1 MYLLAHT
8 GITLGAARVVE
19 QAVNRPWFRVDYRF
33 ILLGSLLPDIVDK
46 PLGIVIFPEAIGNG
60 RTFLHTMIF
69 LVMTILLGAFVYRWK
84 NALWGFFI
92 AFGVLMHFSMDAM
105 WTDPVTLYWP
115 FIKPAFD
122 KYPDIELLHIVRSW
136 VYTLQVEPRIFLPEL
151 AGLVIL
157 LIFAIRIITEKRVMA
172 FIMTGY
178 LVAFLAVFLNLR
190 FLS

>member
-19 QAVNRPWFRVDYRF
+19 EAVNRPWFRVDYRF

-46 PLGIVIFPEAIGNG
+46 PLGIIIFPEAIANG
-60 RTFLHTMIF
+60 RTILHTLIF
-69 LVMTILLGAFVYRWK
+69 LVMTILMGVFIYRWK

-92 AFGVLMHFSMDAM
+92 AFGVLMHFTMDAM

-115 FIKPAFD
+115 LIQPFFEKHPG
-122 KYPDIELLHIVRSW
+122 IEFFNILRSW
-136 VYTLQVEPRIFLPEL
+136 VYTLQIEPRIFLPEL

-157 LIFAIRIITEKRVMA
+157 FVFAIRVIKEKRVVA
-172 FIMTGY
+172 FIRTGY
-178 LVAFLAVFLNLR
+178 PFTFFAVFLIQR
-190 FLS
+190 FLA

>member
-8 GITLGAARVVE
+8 GITLGAASVVE
-19 QAVNRPWFRVDYRF
+19 QAVNRPFLRLDYRF
-33 ILLGSLLPDIVDK
+33 ILLGALLPDIVDK
-46 PLGIVIFPEAIGNG
+46 PLGIVIFAEAIANG

-69 LVMTILLGAFVYRWK
+69 LVMTILLGIFIYRWK

-92 AFGVLMHFSMDAM
+92 AFGVLMHFIMDAM

-115 FIKPAFD
+115 FLQPAFE
-122 KYPDIELLHIVRSW
+122 KHAGIEFFTIVRSW

-157 LIFAIRIITEKRVMA
+157 AIFTFRVIKQKRVTA

-178 LVAFLAVFLNLR
+178 L
-190 FLS
+190 